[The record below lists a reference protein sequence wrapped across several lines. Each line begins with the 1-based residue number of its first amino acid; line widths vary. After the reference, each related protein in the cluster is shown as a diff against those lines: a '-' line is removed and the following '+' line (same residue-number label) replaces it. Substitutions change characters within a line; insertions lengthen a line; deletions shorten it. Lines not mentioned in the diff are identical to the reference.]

1 MYFEELKSKIQQL
14 AQKHNAINEEDISEF
29 KDAELLEHE
38 AEHLIIAYCENQK
51 YLINGF
57 PTEKKA
63 MADVLEED
71 YFSRER
77 YQYYLDSLLIEKED
91 VADLMW
97 CYISGFWPDYF
108 ETKDEY
114 IATIKEQLNS
124 DFFYEINN
132 F

>member
-1 MYFEELKSKIQQL
+1 MNFILSKIKQL
-14 AQKHNAINEEDISEF
+14 AQKHHAIDEEQLNEF
-29 KDAELLEHE
+29 KDAELLELE
-38 AEHLIIAYCENQK
+38 AEQLIIDYCENQS

-57 PTEKKA
+57 PIEKKA
-63 MADVLEED
+63 MADELEED

-77 YQYYLDSLLIEKED
+77 YQYYLDRLVMEKED

-108 ETKDEY
+108 ETKQEY